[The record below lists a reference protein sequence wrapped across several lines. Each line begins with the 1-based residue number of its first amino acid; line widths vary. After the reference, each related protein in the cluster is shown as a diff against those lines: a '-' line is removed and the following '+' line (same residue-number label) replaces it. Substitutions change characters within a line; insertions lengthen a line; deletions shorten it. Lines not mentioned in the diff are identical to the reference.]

1 MLYQNKIVLVTGGAT
16 GIGRAAAI
24 AFAREGAAVM
34 IGDVDERASET
45 VKQIEEAGGRAA
57 FQHADVC
64 NRKQIAGLI
73 AACVEQFGGL
83 HAAFNNAGILP
94 PPRPFHEVEEAD
106 FDRII
111 GVDVKGVF
119 NCMQSELIYML
130 ANGGGAILNTAS
142 VAGVIADP
150 NMAPYVAAKHAV
162 VGLTRAAAIEY
173 ARNGIRV
180 NAICPGLV
188 RTPMT
193 EAWFKDAAF
202 IESFNAAS
210 PIGRAAEPEEI
221 AGMVLHLCSDAASFT
236 NGQIFIIDGG
246 QTAH

>member
-34 IGDVDERASET
+34 IGDVDECASAT
-45 VKQIEEAGGRAA
+45 VKQIKEEGGRAA

-64 NRKQIAGLI
+64 NRKQIAELI

-193 EAWFKDAAF
+193 EAWFKDEAF

-236 NGQIFIIDGG
+236 NGQVFIIDGG